1 MEKAE
6 RAQTAQ
12 PREVLGEFH
21 GTEERV
27 QENRARLFPLVCA
40 KMKWAQTATRKVSP
54 EQNEIFFSMRA

>member
-21 GTEERV
+21 GTDGRV
-27 QENRARLFPLVCA
+27 QDNRARLFPLVCA
-40 KMKWAQTATRKVSP
+40 KMKWAQTATQEVSP
-54 EQNEIFFSMRA
+54 EQN